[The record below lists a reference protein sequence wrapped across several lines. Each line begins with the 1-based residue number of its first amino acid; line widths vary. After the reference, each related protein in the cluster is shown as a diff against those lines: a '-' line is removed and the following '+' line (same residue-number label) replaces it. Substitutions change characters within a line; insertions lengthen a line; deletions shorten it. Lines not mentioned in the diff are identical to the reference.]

1 MGIFGRNI
9 EQTYGSRAALPLVTP
24 FSSQDSLERILVDD
38 LYPEHD
44 EPVALT
50 RETALRIPAV
60 KRSHDIICSI
70 LARTPWRQYDGDAEV
85 TDQPGWLVNS
95 GSGVGP
101 RALRWGVASDLFMN
115 GWAAIGF
122 AMDGETINDAL
133 HLPFGWW
140 EVAADGT
147 VKVSDQKLGLVP
159 ARYTHRIVAIPL
171 GYGSSGMLV
180 DARTS
185 MHGAR
190 AIEAAYVDRVENPI
204 PATDIELSKEYWNAW
219 GKEERESF
227 RRNYIK
233 NRQAKNGAVSLRPEY
248 AKPNYSGGVETNLF
262 ESARNGVRLDI
273 ANHAGIPASLLE
285 GSRQGG
291 GTDIKYSG
299 VNNGAD
305 RNELWD
311 FGLDKYASAIED
323 RLSLDDVCPS
333 GESIRVDASRY
344 LSVPQPTNPQTS
356 ED

>member
-9 EQTYGSRAALPLVTP
+9 ERTYGSRAALPLVTP

-38 LYPEHD
+38 LYPDHD
-44 EPVALT
+44 EPVSLT
-50 RETALRIPAV
+50 RESALRIPAV
-60 KRSHDIICSI
+60 KRSHDIVCSI
-70 LARTPWRQYDGDAEV
+70 LARTPWRQYSDKTEV
-85 TDQPGWLVNS
+85 TEQPGWLVTS
-95 GSGVGP
+95 RSGVGP

-122 AMDGETINDAL
+122 QLDGERIVDAL

-140 EVAADGT
+140 EVTADG
-147 VKVSDQKLGLVP
+147 KVQVTDQKAGLVP
-159 ARYTHRIVAIPL
+159 ERYTHRIVAIPL

-204 PATDIELSKEYWNAW
+204 AATDIELSKEYWNAW
-219 GKEERESF
+219 SKEEREAF
-227 RRNYIK
+227 RKAYIK
-233 NRQAKNGAVSLRPEY
+233 NRQSKNGSVSLRPEY
-248 AKPNYSGGVETNLF
+248 AKPNYSGVVETNLF

-344 LSVPQPTNPQTS
+344 LSVPQPTTPQTS